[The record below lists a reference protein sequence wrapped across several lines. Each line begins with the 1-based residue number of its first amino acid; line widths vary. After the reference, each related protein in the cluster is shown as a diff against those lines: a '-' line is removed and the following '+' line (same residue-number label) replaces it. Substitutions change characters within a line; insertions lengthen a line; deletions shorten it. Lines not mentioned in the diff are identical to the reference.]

1 MLCMKNSFPW
11 NWIRCEI
18 AKFIVQVCTFRLVVK
33 NAASLLDKNDPVKL
47 EAEASLDD
55 LIRLHILE
63 V

>member
-1 MLCMKNSFPW
+1 MHEELIEVS
-11 NWIRCEI
+11 
-18 AKFIVQVCTFRLVVK
+18 KFIVQVCTFRLVVN